1 MLKMLMQVYIVY
13 MGSLPERGMDGV
25 VSVFPRKMLQL
36 QTTRSWDFMGFAET
50 VKRNPSVESDIVIGV
65 LDSGIWP
72 ELESFND
79 EGLSDPP
86 KKWKGVCEGGK
97 NFTCNSF
104 EGNAPLVYG
113 KLNRTGCPEFA
124 SRNPQ
129 AYISKSEAANVS
141 GAPGVPDFS
150 SRGPNTI
157 IPDIVKPD
165 ISAPGVEILAGFS
178 PAVEPSLLPGD
189 KRSVKYSILSGTSV
203 ACSHVTGAAAYVKSF
218 HPDWSPSSIKSA
230 LMTTAWSINA
240 TSNPGGEFAFGAG
253 HIDPV
258 KAISPGLV
266 YEAFADDYVKFL
278 CSLGYD
284 TRKLQAITK
293 DSSTCPSETKGTPK
307 DLNYPSMAA
316 RVQENKPFAVNFSR
330 TVTNVGQGNS
340 KYKAKVTV
348 DPKIKINVAPSDL
361 SFKSLK
367 EKQSFVVTV
376 SGVGLKENSMVSAS
390 LVWSDG
396 TYNVRSPI
404 VLYTNKGDSDP
415 TSATVS
421 SVAPCVLTLGASHVD
436 CQIVDKVVLR
446 NGKFYQF
453 TIGNSAN
460 SFELPGSE
468 LPLVYGKDVISL
480 CRKHIHK
487 NKYGIL
493 DFKLI

>member
-1 MLKMLMQVYIVY
+1 MVVNPFYLM
-13 MGSLPERGMDGV
+13 
-25 VSVFPRKMLQL
+25 F
-36 QTTRSWDFMGFAET
+36 
-50 VKRNPSVESDIVIGV
+50 
-65 LDSGIWP
+65 
-72 ELESFND
+72 
-79 EGLSDPP
+79 
-86 KKWKGVCEGGK
+86 
-97 NFTCNSF
+97 
-104 EGNAPLVYG
+104 
-113 KLNRTGCPEFA
+113 
-124 SRNPQ
+124 
-129 AYISKSEAANVS
+129 
-141 GAPGVPDFS
+141 
-150 SRGPNTI
+150 
-157 IPDIVKPD
+157 
-165 ISAPGVEILAGFS
+165 
-178 PAVEPSLLPGD
+178 
-189 KRSVKYSILSGTSV
+189 
-203 ACSHVTGAAAYVKSF
+203 
-218 HPDWSPSSIKSA
+218 
-230 LMTTAWSINA
+230 TAWSINA

-293 DSSTCPSETKGTPK
+293 DNSTCPSETKGTPK

-404 VLYTNKGDSDP
+404 VLYTNKGP
-415 TSATVS
+415 EHKG
-421 SVAPCVLTLGASHVD
+421 L
-436 CQIVDKVVLR
+436 
-446 NGKFYQF
+446 KF
-453 TIGNSAN
+453 
-460 SFELPGSE
+460 
-468 LPLVYGKDVISL
+468 
-480 CRKHIHK
+480 
-487 NKYGIL
+487 
-493 DFKLI
+493 